1 MPISNVGTARCC
13 ASNNNCG
20 RGYPSTGSNGRSNGN
35 SGGSQQPMIAV
46 SGDIYVVNNEYC
58 EPVKPSDQELANGA
72 PPYQYRLIRSTQYE
86 PGLFKINALISQYNE
101 LSKRYFDG
109 SKSEHFL
116 FDYVILQQ
124 LKAVETLL
132 FQECEKNRGAVDY
145 TDCSY

>member
-1 MPISNVGTARCC
+1 MN
-13 ASNNNCG
+13 
-20 RGYPSTGSNGRSNGN
+20 
-35 SGGSQQPMIAV
+35 IA
-46 SGDIYVVNNEYC
+46 N
-58 EPVKPSDQELANGA
+58 PVKPSDQELANGA

-86 PGLFKINALISQYNE
+86 PGLFEINALISQYNE

-132 FQECEKNRGAVDY
+132 FQECEKNRGEVDY